1 MSPPG
6 FNTEI
11 VRMFMITFGKAH
23 AFVLRAQRSFCVVLL
38 FVWCGDFA
46 CVCVCVCVCV
56 CACVC
61 VLCVCVEGDLCV
73 CVCVCVCARVC
84 MYGCCGAVIVL
95 VGFFIGLLPT
105 TCISHWNRV
114 FSPTR
119 TALPVQV
126 TRTVSGVFT
135 VVSALSTG
143 WLPMTYGQSTC
154 AGDPDA
160 ST

>member
-1 MSPPG
+1 MS
-6 FNTEI
+6 FCCL
-11 VRMFMITFGKAH
+11 FG
-23 AFVLRAQRSFCVVLL
+23 VVILRA
-38 FVWCGDFA
+38 
-46 CVCVCVCVCV
+46 CVCV

-61 VLCVCVEGDLCV
+61 ARAYVCLLCVCVEGDLCV
-73 CVCVCVCARVC
+73 CMRVCVRARARACVCMVVA
-84 MYGCCGAVIVL
+84 AL
-95 VGFFIGLLPT
+95 SLFLLGFFIGLLPT